1 MYAHDDRRPVMVGA
15 FDSKKSTKM
24 RPPMRSSIACLRCR
38 KSKIKCENDGGSSP
52 CDGCVK
58 TQKQCIFQPP
68 EGNPPPPKR
77 VEPPAAAKQDRDGG
91 SDRKRL
97 KRIDEIAK
105 SDGQKGITYAEEVL
119 SAPFLTEDVWDQ
131 VLDLYKLH
139 FAPELPFLHL
149 PTMKERLGCKFRSP
163 GSVDESP
170 EFNLVLLGVLALTA
184 RFHADLVKYL
194 AHISNNQPGNVRSR
208 PMQTQVDPS
217 TASEYYAEILSMAL
231 GPIPKTASVERVQA
245 MLMLGLY
252 EWGQTRPKPGG
263 LGAWMS
269 IGGAIRLAQFLNL
282 GLVDDATN
290 PSGTANG
297 RSPPAE
303 SHVVLEREIKRRT
316 MFGCFVLDRMLSC
329 GKGRVTM
336 IQREN
341 LLIQLPCSEDK
352 FDLAIEVN
360 TGMLPQSGVD
370 EDERRDVTD
379 DSVLSR
385 FIRLV
390 DLWGDISKYT
400 SAGGRFTEKYPPWD
414 SRTTF
419 HQLSRRLQLFDASLP
434 GAFKFSESNYRKHEN
449 HQASSAYVLL
459 HVLRCIS
466 LIMLHREYIPFVPI
480 RCKGPEGPRDEP
492 TFPQKEYDWPSGFW
506 SESAECVFRAAKDI
520 VELIE
525 ICERKNRLP
534 QSTLV
539 LFGIWTAAFIGLYAH
554 HFPQMDEKQH
564 MKGEQVARKA
574 QPSTPQVYQQGPTAI
589 AYNTLDKM
597 STWLKMASTYIS
609 ILLQMDKYFVDIKQ
623 EFYKHEDRNRTD
635 LAETARIATRRVRDG
650 GSGGGLEE
658 YEQMR
663 PQFKEFGALNPA
675 DSDGSRCS
683 TVDRATSLGAESQ
696 GPICTPKSTPSSFTA
711 INHGHGLILP
721 GPSDPTQQANGVYSD
736 ACRESW
742 RHAEGPHARAL
753 QSPVQASGRSS
764 SMTATQGGPQD
775 NESIF
780 PASLTTDEL
789 HAHENQRMHWDMDA
803 WLCGDID
810 ELPGHFWAPN
820 AQR

>member
-1 MYAHDDRRPVMVGA
+1 
-15 FDSKKSTKM
+15 M

-38 KSKIKCENDGGSSP
+38 KSKIKCENNGGSSP
-52 CDGCVK
+52 CDGCIK
-58 TQKQCIFQPP
+58 TGKQCIFQPP

-77 VEPPAAAKQDRDGG
+77 NEPPVVAKTDREGG

-105 SDGQKGITYAEEVL
+105 SDGQKGTTYAEEVL

-149 PTMKERLGCKFRSP
+149 PTMKEKLGRRFRSP
-163 GSVDESP
+163 GPTDVSP

-184 RFHADLVKYL
+184 RFHVDLVKYL
-194 AHISNNQPGNVRSR
+194 AHITNNQPGNVRSR

-217 TASEYYAEILSMAL
+217 TASDYYAEILSMAL

-269 IGGAIRLAQFLNL
+269 IGGAIRLAQFLKL
-282 GLVDDATN
+282 GLVDEPTESANARAGQD
-290 PSGTANG
+290 PSQ
-297 RSPPAE
+297 E
-303 SHVVLEREIKRRT
+303 SHLILEREVMRRT
-316 MFGCFVLDRMLSC
+316 MFGCFVLDRMLAC

-336 IQREN
+336 IQRED
-341 LLIQLPCSEDK
+341 LCIQLPCSEDK

-360 TGMLPQSGVD
+360 TGMLPSRGFEQ
-370 EDERRDVTD
+370 DERREIND

-390 DLWGDISKYT
+390 DIWGDISRY
-400 SAGGRFTEKYPPWD
+400 SSDGGRLTEKHPPWD

-419 HQLSRRLQLFDASLP
+419 YKLNQRLQQFDASLP
-434 GAFKFSESNYRKHEN
+434 GTFKFSESNYRRHEN
-449 HQASSAYVLL
+449 HQASSAYILL

-492 TFPQKEYDWPSGFW
+492 TFPRKEYEWPQGFW
-506 SESAECVFRAAKDI
+506 NESAEHVFRAAKDI

-539 LFGIWTAAFIGLYAH
+539 LFGIWTAAFVGLYAH

-564 MKGEQVARKA
+564 MRGEQILRKTDSSI
-574 QPSTPQVYQQGPTAI
+574 PMVYQHGPTAV

-597 STWLKMASTYIS
+597 STWLKMASTYVS
-609 ILLQMDKYFVDIKQ
+609 ILLQMEKYFVDIKQ
-623 EFYKHEDRNRTD
+623 EFYRHEEQNRTD
-635 LAETARIATRRVRDG
+635 LTETARIATKRVRDG

-658 YEQMR
+658 YELLR
-663 PQFKEFGALNPA
+663 PQLKDFGALNPA
-675 DSDGSRCS
+675 DSDRSRAN
-683 TVDRATSLGAESQ
+683 RASSMGADSQ
-696 GPICTPKSTPSSFTA
+696 GPICTP
-711 INHGHGLILP
+711 NLILP
-721 GPSDPTQQANGVYSD
+721 NPAEPGGVTNSAPSEAHPEVWRYSD
-736 ACRESW
+736 GSQ
-742 RHAEGPHARAL
+742 ARIL
-753 QSPVQASGRSS
+753 QSPTHGGEMPGSG
-764 SMTATQGGPQD
+764 TAGQVGLHV
-775 NESIF
+775 NESMF
-780 PASLTTDEL
+780 ADALTTDQL
-789 HAHENQRMHWDMDA
+789 HAHENQRMHWDVDA
-803 WLCGDID
+803 WLCGDLGD
-810 ELPGHFWAPN
+810 LPGHFWPQN
-820 AQR
+820 TPK